1 MRVRYFLVAAAC
13 ALCLLALPQPQ
24 PQPSAEP
31 QASVTQI
38 DFDALRAE
46 AKSALE
52 ALQQS
57 HEPRVASA
65 ASAAF

>member
-13 ALCLLALPQPQ
+13 AFCLLALPQP
-24 PQPSAEP
+24 PAPAEP
-31 QASVTQI
+31 QVSVTQI

-46 AKSALE
+46 ARGALD

>member
-1 MRVRYFLVAAAC
+1 MRVRYFLVATTC
-13 ALCLLALPQPQ
+13 ALCLLALPQP
-24 PQPSAEP
+24 PAPAEP
-31 QASVTQI
+31 QVSAAQI

-46 AKSALE
+46 ARGALE

-57 HEPRVASA
+57 HEPQLASA